1 VQSRGQ
7 QLIRLDR
14 EEQDVS
20 GSEALTK
27 SLQKAMK
34 SASAVVLSDYGKGAL
49 ADVTAMIDLCRNA
62 DIPVLV
68 DPKGSAF
75 DKYRGATVLTPN
87 LRRQTR

>member
-1 VQSRGQ
+1 
-7 QLIRLDR
+7 
-14 EEQDVS
+14 
-20 GSEALTK
+20 
-27 SLQKAMK
+27 
-34 SASAVVLSDYGKGAL
+34 LSDYGKGAL

-87 LRRQTR
+87 QSELNPLPAFVNPTTNSLNAPGI

>member
-20 GSEALTK
+20 GSEALTR

-34 SASAVVLSDYGKGAL
+34 SACAVVLSDYGKGAL
-49 ADVTAMIDLCRNA
+49 ADVAAMID
-62 DIPVLV
+62 
-68 DPKGSAF
+68 
-75 DKYRGATVLTPN
+75 
-87 LRRQTR
+87 RR